1 MIEEIEVLYNC
12 GLQEME
18 YIVSDYLNGPNYN
31 LTVVDDNQEREDGDN
46 KFFKFENQG
55 LKNLFQKNFDFQG
68 NCKLNF
74 FFPYQKNFDKFFFDN
89 IIDETNNPTIM
100 ICVDIE

>member
-1 MIEEIEVLYNC
+1 
-12 GLQEME
+12 ME

-31 LTVVDDNQEREDGDN
+31 LTVVDDSQEGEDVDK

-68 NCKLNF
+68 TCKLNF
-74 FFPYQKNFDKFFFDN
+74 FFPYLRNFDKFFFN
-89 IIDETNNPTIM
+89 KIIDEKNNPTIM